1 MKNRSTRLSTIRE
14 IISRKEIGSQE
25 QLLDELSK
33 EGYTLTQ
40 ATLSRDLKQLKV
52 AKTAT
57 ANGGYSYIIPEQK
70 NYRRVM
76 YSSPPINNRW
86 GFTSIQFSGN
96 IAVVKTKPGYASS
109 LASDIDSRNIPEI
122 IGTIAGDDTI
132 MLIMAEGASQEDVSD
147 ALHPLMHMQ

>member
-1 MKNRSTRLSTIRE
+1 
-14 IISRKEIGSQE
+14 
-25 QLLDELSK
+25 
-33 EGYTLTQ
+33 
-40 ATLSRDLKQLKV
+40 
-52 AKTAT
+52 
-57 ANGGYSYIIPEQK
+57 
-70 NYRRVM
+70 M
-76 YSSPPINNRW
+76 YSSPPSNNRW

-132 MLIMAEGASQEDVSD
+132 MMIMAEGASAEDISD